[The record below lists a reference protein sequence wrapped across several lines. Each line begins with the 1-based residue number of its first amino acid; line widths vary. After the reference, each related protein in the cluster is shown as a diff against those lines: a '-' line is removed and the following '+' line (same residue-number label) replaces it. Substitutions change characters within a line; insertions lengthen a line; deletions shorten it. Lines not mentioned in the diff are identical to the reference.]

1 MKSSSSQESLVVRRP
16 RFNLTGVPALWDATG
31 PYKTSIINAFSFVA
45 PVFEKAACIAV
56 RECFP
61 EIRDSRLLA
70 NARTFVQQEAQHSH
84 VHTDL
89 NEFLL
94 GNGLSALR
102 QPIDDMLKAAEQDF
116 YRLPPR
122 QRLATVAAGEHI
134 IACFSHWILEEK
146 FSRSMH
152 PTMRA
157 LYVWHSLEEVE
168 HAALSYDVYHH
179 LYGTGLRAYAG
190 RVMGYLRA
198 IGYVMGRLLRIYLL
212 SARHLEQG
220 EPMTRRLA
228 RRWLILRTAIVRSP
242 PFLRY
247 FSPLFHPDKLRPPRF
262 DSDRPRY
269 EAMLVPYLGASFTP
283 VVADPQ

>member
-1 MKSSSSQESLVVRRP
+1 MQRSSSEELLRVRRP
-16 RFNLTGVPALWDATG
+16 RFRLRGVPAVWDTTG
-31 PYKTSIINAFSFVA
+31 AHKTSLINAFSFVA
-45 PVFEKAACIAV
+45 PVFEKAACVAV
-56 RECFP
+56 RECLP
-61 EIRDSRLLA
+61 EIRNPRLLA
-70 NARTFVQQEAQHSH
+70 NARAFVQQEAQHSH

-89 NEFLL
+89 NEYLL

-102 QPIDDMLKAAEQDF
+102 QPIDDLLAAAEQDF
-116 YRLPPR
+116 YRLPAR
-122 QRLATVAAGEHI
+122 QQLATVAAGEHI

-152 PTMRA
+152 PMMRA

-179 LYGTGLRAYAG
+179 IYGTGTKVYAG

-198 IGYVMGRLLRIYLL
+198 ISYVMGRLLKIYLL
-212 SARHLEQG
+212 SARILAPR
-220 EPMTRRLA
+220 EPLGARLA
-228 RRWLILRTAIVRSP
+228 RHCLILYTAVMRSP

-262 DSDRPRY
+262 DENRPVY
-269 EAMLVPYLGASFTP
+269 EAILAPYLAAP
-283 VVADPQ
+283 VNCAVADRQ